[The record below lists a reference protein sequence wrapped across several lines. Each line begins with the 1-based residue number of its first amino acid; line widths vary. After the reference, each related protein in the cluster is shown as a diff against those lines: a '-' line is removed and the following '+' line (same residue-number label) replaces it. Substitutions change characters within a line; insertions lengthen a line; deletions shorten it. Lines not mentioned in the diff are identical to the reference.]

1 MTTIIIK
8 KEEIMKLLDYNEII
22 SIVEKS
28 FVDFSNGQAVMPPP
42 QDIILKEF
50 NSETHVKSAYVKG
63 NKYYCIKIASGFY
76 DNPSIN
82 LSSSQGLMILLDAK
96 TGVPKSILLEDGT
109 LTDYR
114 TAAAGAIAVKHL
126 ARKNSENVL
135 VIGTGI
141 QAMLQ
146 VEFLSKVLS
155 IKRLFV
161 CGRNKANANKYC
173 NNILSKLPKLD
184 VRAIKNIEEAKNID
198 VVITA
203 TPSKMALVPD
213 SIIKDGMHIN
223 AIGADMPGKQE
234 LDEQILLRTK
244 IITDSTAQCSK
255 NGELQH
261 ALNKGIIDLNK
272 IHAEIGEVISGAKKG
287 RESVEEITLFDSTG
301 LGVQDLAIASYVFE
315 KYCKLNKIK

>member
-1 MTTIIIK
+1 MTIVIK
-8 KEEIMKLLDYNEII
+8 KEEIIKLLDYNEII
-22 SIVEKS
+22 DAVGKS
-28 FVDFSNGQAVMPPP
+28 FVDFSNGKAVMPPP
-42 QDIILKEF
+42 QDIILKDF
-50 NSETHVKSAYVKG
+50 NGETHVKSAYVKG

-76 DNPSIN
+76 DNPGIN

-96 TGVPKSILLEDGT
+96 TGVPKSILLEEGT

-146 VEFLSKVLS
+146 VEFLCKVLS
-155 IKRLFV
+155 IKKLFV
-161 CGRNKANANKYC
+161 WGRNDANANKYC
-173 NNILSKLPKLD
+173 NDILSKIPKLD
-184 VRAIKNIEEAKNID
+184 VRTIKNIEEAKNID
-198 VVITA
+198 IVITA
-203 TPSKMALVPD
+203 TPSKMALVPN
-213 SIIKDGMHIN
+213 SIIKEGMHIN

-234 LDEQILLRTK
+234 LDEKILLRTK

-261 ALNKGIIDLNK
+261 ALNKGIINLNK

-287 RESVEEITLFDSTG
+287 RESADEITLFDSTG

-315 KYCKLNKIK
+315 KYCTMNKIN